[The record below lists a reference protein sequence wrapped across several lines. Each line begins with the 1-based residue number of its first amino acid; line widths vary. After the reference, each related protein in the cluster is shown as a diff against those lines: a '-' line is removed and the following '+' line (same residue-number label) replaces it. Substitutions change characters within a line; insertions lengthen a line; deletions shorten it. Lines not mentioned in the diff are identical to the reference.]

1 MGKKNI
7 LALEFGG
14 DFIYVILVY
23 DIVADEEGAK
33 VSRNIYKITKRYLY
47 PVQKSVFEGNLS
59 ELNFQKLK
67 HELNKYIRKD
77 RDSLIIFISRDEKW
91 LNKQFLGVEDDNTNN
106 IF

>member
-7 LALEFGG
+7 LGLKFGG

-33 VSRNIYKITKRYLY
+33 VSRNIHKITKRYLY
-47 PVQKSVFEGNLS
+47 QVQKSVFEGNLS
-59 ELNFQKLK
+59 EFNFQKLK